1 MESDSDKNN
10 VNKIDENIPTSQ
22 PSAALALTALLDNT
36 KEELKPIVTPVLQN
50 LPDEIIIG
58 MAVSLL
64 PDVNINI
71 SLSNPNE
78 QLDKLNLKIEEKN
91 EKKANEISNNPN
103 LQTLNA
109 TNVIGNIAGSTINA
123 TSKVGN
129 VIGIKN
135 KLPIIINNFPRLGD
149 KARDGARKVL
159 TSIKNLKN
167 KTLQKLKLKSK
178 KGFINKKIMNEAVI
192 EANSFLADKRLND
205 TNSISNR
212 MKSLINHKN
221 IKTSLIKESI
231 ISNLNKNKTNNI
243 KKIIN
248 QIINDRNKIIKLN
261 RYFNASRAADNLKN
275 LFKTKNNSNVDIQI
289 NNLTN
294 DDNIKLN
301 IADALTSDNSD
312 ILIDIIYSE
321 LKKREVFDKMDN
333 QQKIVNELIALIRTG
348 NEQKVSSFIDTIVN
362 FISASEYNNQLNL
375 ALSNNDDKSL
385 SNIIYQ
391 LLVEK
396 LNDQDNIIKKI
407 GRKLGLNIKDTNIG
421 AVKNSIMLGTA
432 KGQIK
437 NLEKKLLESKEGQL
451 VLNELKK
458 NSINVVNDVK
468 STLRNL
474 SIIPRGNK
482 KSSISTN
489 SLNDIKDGHLKKL
502 IFDVM
507 ALNYTNT
514 IIEKR
519 LIINTANKLGIH
531 LSNDAYTK
539 TILDIST
546 SSPNDVTK
554 SIVDQLSK
562 YKIGKKIIKGIK
574 SKAITLSNRDKAN
587 NADTMANN
595 LRLDIEK
602 AKIDAAVSGRSSD
615 VEKIKLLQAKLIELE
630 NISKVLKEHADN
642 TQVYDD
648 SRNLINI
655 AAKKSRE
662 AKINLDKVRDA
673 LNTASSDPI
682 VERTLRQALIVAED
696 QNKRANITFNAAKN
710 YIQNKW
716 NSASSSSKKIE
727 NININNPEI
736 IKTIN
741 KSIEIKNKISG
752 VPEVIEAKSAGKSA
766 LSNIKHGNVKG
777 LVNDVIRLNKA
788 KAALEKKII
797 VGTAAK
803 LGVKIS
809 DKNYDRLR
817 MAMASTTPM
826 GAAKT
831 LIVVLS
837 KTPAGKKLIN
847 NIKQKATNAVKHNKA
862 QDANIHAEFITEEA
876 RRLNEEANISN
887 NPNDKIAA
895 KEALKKAEDARNAAS
910 ILNEHAIAASA
921 VTETKS
927 LIEVARM
934 KLSEAKN
941 NVTKLNEKL
950 NFTKESKERASIEND
965 IKLANLAVDNA
976 EMGLADAQVTVK
988 KFEQESAN
996 TGNKVIN
1003 YLQTRPQIQAEIN
1016 KLGETKES
1024 AKKAVEALK
1033 SGDKK
1038 EIISSAKDLMQQKT
1052 ELTKGAYKSAGSAVG
1067 LNLSDQDVKEIQKAQ
1082 KAAKNAAK
1090 AGKAAMKMK
1099 NLLKGPAAFIIA
1111 IVAIILEKTLN
1122 LDEDDFAKC
1131 KAGDF
1136 DLSSIPDWAKKVID
1150 MIPGLGELFDL
1161 IGNKLC
1167 IKQGCPEHKPENSG
1181 GLCYPSCQKSF
1192 KSDGAMLCWKQYPDF
1207 ENNGEGH
1214 TITSITQKVT
1224 TNTGTIPDR
1233 CGPGEDKNG
1242 ALCYPACRSGFNGVG
1257 PVCWER
1263 CKDGTVDTGIRCE
1276 KSSYGRGAG
1285 RVPDRTPCPGG
1296 YRTDPVTCWRDLKC
1310 NTWWDGCCSRGLFG
1324 ECWGCART
1332 SCSGP
1337 DIKGR
1342 DPVCRRDEDLIGLL
1356 CYPKC
1361 RPGFVGNGPVCWR
1374 DITPYTKQSYG
1385 RGAGNP
1391 MKCAPGLDNVAGL
1404 CYRKCPPGF
1413 TMKSLGL
1420 CQQICPPGSTD
1431 FGVGC
1436 TREMYN
1442 RGAGDV
1448 PFNIYMKPRKAGVE
1462 NFMDISHLI
1471 DYYTVENFTEFDA
1484 SQPYETPFESFSN
1497 QNDFLQEFYNVN
1509 NVVQIL
1515 ESFDNETIMEYYDNA
1530 IVVNDV
1536 FEYGRNEAFDN
1547 LELFNVQN
1555 GNGFEGFSYLDS
1567 KQTDEICSNG
1577 YCGIPLYKTYSQYE
1591 QLASYNSDECRDA
1604 PIFKQ
1609 RRSKYYK
1616 SLTPQCSSLKPKKVK
1631 NSRPVQNT
1639 EIVEPKYATFA
1650 PIDKESSIKSGYTIS
1665 SSVYS
1670 INSSISPK
1678 ATKEFTPKTGNT
1690 PKAKPFIR
1698 QAIKTLAKSF
1708 PTNKTDQTRLAR
1720 RALRS
1725 VEDIKGALKDKE
1737 IKPIAKAIMKQV
1749 AMNPPMVIVKP
1760 RLAEKFYQIDI

>member
-1 MESDSDKNN
+1 MESDSNKNN

-36 KEELKPIVTPVLQN
+36 KDELKPIVTPVLQN
-50 LPDEIIIG
+50 LPNEIIIG

-64 PDVNINI
+64 PNININI
-71 SLSNPNE
+71 SLTNPNE
-78 QLDKLNLKIEEKN
+78 QLDKVNLKIEEKN

-109 TNVIGNIAGSTINA
+109 TNVIGNIAGSTLNA
-123 TSKVGN
+123 TNNALSKDKISNN
-129 VIGIKN
+129 VN
-135 KLPIIINNFPRLGD
+135 QYPRLGD
-149 KARDGARKVL
+149 KARDNAKKVL
-159 TSIKNLKN
+159 TSIKNIKN

-178 KGFINKKIMNEAVI
+178 KGVINKKIMNEAVI

-205 TNSISNR
+205 TISISNR
-212 MKSLINHKN
+212 IKSLINHKN

-261 RYFNASRAADNLKN
+261 RYFNAKRTADNLIN
-275 LFKTKNNSNVDIQI
+275 LFKSKNNSNVDAQI

-301 IADALTSDNSD
+301 IADALTSDNYD

-333 QQKIVNELIALIRTG
+333 QQKIVNELISLIRTG
-348 NEQKVSSFIDTIVN
+348 DEQKLSSFIDSIVN

-375 ALSNNDDKSL
+375 ALNNNDDKSL

-421 AVKNSIMLGTA
+421 AVKNAIMLGTA

-437 NLEKKLLESKEGQL
+437 NLEKKLLENKEGKL

-458 NSINVVNDVK
+458 NSINVINDVK
-468 STLRNL
+468 SKLTNL
-474 SIIPRGNK
+474 SIIPRIRASK

-489 SLNDIKDGHLKKL
+489 SLNDIKDVHLKKL

-507 ALNYTNT
+507 ALNSTNT

-531 LSNDAYTK
+531 LSNDAYNK
-539 TILDIST
+539 TILDISS

-587 NADTMANN
+587 NAETMANN

-615 VEKIKLLQAKLIELE
+615 VEKIKLLQARLIQLE
-630 NISKVLKEHADN
+630 NISNVLREHADN
-642 TQVYDD
+642 TKVYDD

-662 AKINLDKVRDA
+662 AKINLDKVKDA

-696 QNKRANITFNAAKN
+696 QNKRASATFNAAKN

-716 NSASSSSKKIE
+716 NAASSSSKKIE

-741 KSIEIKNKISG
+741 KSIEIKNKIAG
-752 VPEVIEAKSAGKSA
+752 VPEVIEAKSAAKSA
-766 LSNIKHGNVKG
+766 LSNIKQGNVKG
-777 LVNDVIRLNKA
+777 LVNDVIKLNKA
-788 KAALEKKII
+788 KADLEKKII

-817 MAMASTTPM
+817 MAMASTTPV

-831 LIVVLS
+831 LIVALS
-837 KTPAGKKLIN
+837 KTAAGKKLIN
-847 NIKQKATNAVKHNKA
+847 NIKQKATNAIKHNKA
-862 QDANIHAEFITEEA
+862 QDAKTYAEFTTEEA
-876 RRLNEEANISN
+876 RRLNDEANLSN
-887 NPNDKIAA
+887 NPKDKIAA
-895 KEALKKAEDARNAAS
+895 KEALKNAEEARNTAS

-941 NVTKLNEKL
+941 NVTKLNQKL
-950 NFTKESKERASIEND
+950 NITKDSKERARIEND

-988 KFEQESAN
+988 KLEQESAN
-996 TGNKVIN
+996 SGNKVIN
-1003 YLQTRPQIQAEIN
+1003 YLQTRPQIQAQIN

-1038 EIISSAKDLMQQKT
+1038 ELVSSAKDLMQQKT
-1052 ELTKGAYKSAGSAVG
+1052 ELTKGAYKSVGAAVG
-1067 LNLSDQDVKEIQKAQ
+1067 LNLSDQDVKQIQKAQ
-1082 KAAKNAAK
+1082 NAAKNAAR
-1090 AGKAAMKMK
+1090 AAKAASKMK
-1099 NLLKGPAAFIIA
+1099 NLLKGPAAFIVA

-1122 LDEDDFAKC
+1122 LDENDFAKC
-1131 KAGDF
+1131 KPGDF
-1136 DLSSIPDWAKKVID
+1136 DLTSIPDWAKKVID

-1161 IGNKLC
+1161 VGNKLC
-1167 IKQGCPEHKPENSG
+1167 IKQGCPAHKPENSG
-1181 GLCYPSCQKSF
+1181 GLCYPHCQKSF
-1192 KSDGAMLCWKQYPDF
+1192 KNDGAMLCWKQYTDF
-1207 ENNGEGH
+1207 ENNGQGH
-1214 TITSITQKVT
+1214 TITSITKKIT

-1257 PVCWER
+1257 PVCWEN

-1296 YRTDPVTCWRDLKC
+1296 YRTDPVTCWKDLKC
-1310 NTWWDGCCSRGLFG
+1310 NTWWDGCCSRGAFG

-1337 DIKGR
+1337 SLKGR

-1361 RPGFVGNGPVCWR
+1361 RPGFVGKGPVCWR

-1391 MKCAPGLDNVAGL
+1391 MRCAPGLDNVAGL

-1413 TMKSLGL
+1413 TMQSLGL
-1420 CQQICPPGSTD
+1420 CSQVCPPGSTD

-1442 RGAGDV
+1442 RGVGDV

-1462 NFMDISHLI
+1462 SFMDISHII
-1471 DYYTVENFTEFDA
+1471 DYYTVENFTTFDVTH
-1484 SQPYETPFESFSN
+1484 PYETPFESFTN

-1515 ESFDNETIMEYYDNA
+1515 ESFENETIMEYFDNA
-1530 IVVNDV
+1530 IVVKDV
-1536 FEYGRNEAFDN
+1536 FEYGINEAFDN

-1555 GNGFEGFSYLDS
+1555 GAGFEGFSYLDS
-1567 KQTDEICSNG
+1567 KQTKEICSNG
-1577 YCGIPLYKTYSQYE
+1577 SCGIPLYKSYSQYE
-1591 QLASYNSDECRDA
+1591 QLSSYNSDECRDA

-1616 SLTPQCSSLKPKKVK
+1616 SLTPQCSSLKPKKIK
-1631 NSRPVQNT
+1631 NSRPVQNPD
-1639 EIVEPKYATFA
+1639 IVEPKYANFA
-1650 PIDKESSIKSGYTIS
+1650 PIDRESSVKSGYTIS

-1670 INSSISPK
+1670 INSSLSPK
-1678 ATKEFTPKTGNT
+1678 ATKEFTPKTGTT
-1690 PKAKPFIR
+1690 PKAKPFVR

-1725 VEDIKGALKDKE
+1725 VADIKVALKDKE

-1749 AMNPPMVIVKP
+1749 ALNPPMVVVKP
-1760 RLAEKFYQIDI
+1760 RLAEKFYEIDI